1 MHGQMY
7 ATALLNWMQ
16 MLILNENIAL
26 LFGTVGNIV
35 YYLTIGVLF
44 LDCFLKWSEEC
55 GQKLTKMYN
64 KFCLRKETSL

>member
-1 MHGQMY
+1 MK
-7 ATALLNWMQ
+7 

-44 LDCFLKWSEEC
+44 LDCFLK
-55 GQKLTKMYN
+55 
-64 KFCLRKETSL
+64 